1 MKYRAVR
8 KARSDFT
15 FRLDIYL
22 SHYTN
27 PIFFHGFSPSIA
39 QLECV
44 VVLKP
49 LRFLGEKL
57 FDMIFRVDH
66 IP

>member
-1 MKYRAVR
+1 MKYSAVR

-15 FRLDIYL
+15 FRFDIYL

-27 PIFFHGFSPSIA
+27 TIFFHRFSLSITR
-39 QLECV
+39 LEYV
-44 VVLKP
+44 VFLKP
-49 LRFLGEKL
+49 LRFLGEKP